1 MLICICILPFCHLHL
16 SCFLL
21 DGNLFILF
29 APHIGISDA
38 GELGKYSRAG
48 QKNRCGTACG
58 AACGA
63 LKYCEDCKIEAEA
76 SKRLGSP
83 KTKGIKK
90 PGEVYGDY
98 QMEFITSQVR
108 SWSY

>member
-1 MLICICILPFCHLHL
+1 MIFC
-16 SCFLL
+16 FA

-29 APHIGISDA
+29 APHIGLSDA

-48 QKNRCGTACG
+48 QKDRCGTACG

-63 LKYCEDCKIEAEA
+63 LKFCEDCKLEVDRSTPIARRK
-76 SKRLGSP
+76 S
-83 KTKGIKK
+83 IVKK

-98 QMEFITSQVR
+98 QMEFITSQVLHV
-108 SWSY
+108 YIVLQND